1 MKKIHWFTVTNS
13 TPSNKNTFTIQDEEV
28 VKQISRVLKLEAG
41 EAVVIKTDETAFEG
55 VITEVS
61 REEVTVSN
69 LKEKVQDVSFKKVS
83 LFFCIPKKD
92 KFETILEKCTEIG
105 VTDFYPVISSRTVKT
120 DINTERSEKII
131 QEAAEQA
138 QRIDTPILHEIQ
150 SLEDIIKEYRPAVF
164 DIDGENLAK
173 ANTSTLHNVLI
184 GPEGGFTPEEVKMFK
199 DHRLDTYKLGHTV
212 LKTETA
218 AIVVSALAILE

>member
-28 VKQISRVLKLEAG
+28 VRQISRVLKLEVG
-41 EAVVIKTDETAFEG
+41 ESVVIKTDETAFEG
-55 VITEVS
+55 VIQQVS
-61 REEVTVSN
+61 REEVTISN
-69 LKEKVQDVSFKKVS
+69 LKEKIQDVSFKKIS

-131 QEAAEQA
+131 QEASEQA

-150 SLEDIIKEYRPAVF
+150 SLEDIVKEYRPAVF
-164 DIDGENLAK
+164 DVEGVEFKKGENK
-173 ANTSTLHNVLI
+173 AIQNILI
-184 GPEGGFTPEEVKMFK
+184 GPEGGFTPEEIKIFK
-199 DHRLDTYKLGHTV
+199 EHRLDIYKIGHTV

-218 AIVVSALAILE
+218 AIIISALVILE

>member
-28 VKQISRVLKLEAG
+28 VRQISRVLKLEAG
-41 EAVVIKTDETAFEG
+41 ELVVIKTDETAFEG
-55 VITEVS
+55 VIQQVS
-61 REEVTVSN
+61 REEVTISN
-69 LKEKVQDVSFKKVS
+69 LKEKIQDISFKKIS

-131 QEAAEQA
+131 QEASEQA

-150 SLEDIIKEYRPAVF
+150 SLEDIVKEYRPAVF
-164 DIDGENLAK
+164 DVEGVEFKKGENK
-173 ANTSTLHNVLI
+173 AIQNILI
-184 GPEGGFTPEEVKMFK
+184 GPEGGFTPEEIKMFK
-199 DHRLDTYKLGHTV
+199 EHRLDIYKIGHTV

-218 AIVVSALAILE
+218 AIVISALAILE

>member
-28 VKQISRVLKLEAG
+28 VRQISRVLKLEAG
-41 EAVVIKTDETAFEG
+41 ESVVIKTDETAFEG
-55 VITEVS
+55 VIQQVS
-61 REEVTVSN
+61 REEVTISN
-69 LKEKVQDVSFKKVS
+69 LKEKTQDISFKKIS

-131 QEAAEQA
+131 QEASEQA
-138 QRIDTPILHEIQ
+138 QRIDTPLLHEIQ

-164 DIDGENLAK
+164 DVDGEPFSKNSVLAV
-173 ANTSTLHNVLI
+173 HNILI
-184 GPEGGFTPEEVKMFK
+184 GPEGGFTPEEIKMFK
-199 DHRLDTYKLGHTV
+199 EHRLDIYKIGHTV

-218 AIVVSALAILE
+218 AIVISALAILE

>member
-28 VKQISRVLKLEAG
+28 VRQISRVLKLEVG
-41 EAVVIKTDETAFEG
+41 ESVVIKTDETAFEG
-55 VITEVS
+55 VIQQVS
-61 REEVTVSN
+61 REEVTISN
-69 LKEKVQDVSFKKVS
+69 LKEKIQDISFKKIS

-131 QEAAEQA
+131 QEASEQA

-150 SLEDIIKEYRPAVF
+150 GLEDIVKEYRPAVF
-164 DIDGENLAK
+164 DVEGVEFKKGENK
-173 ANTSTLHNVLI
+173 AIQNILI
-184 GPEGGFTPEEVKMFK
+184 GPEGGFTPEEIKMFK
-199 DHRLDTYKLGHTV
+199 EHRLDIYKIGHTV

-218 AIVVSALAILE
+218 AIVISALVILE